1 MRSGGTGER
10 VAYEPSA
17 GRAAARFML
26 VVGSGPAGS
35 GATPNP
41 GQDPQRVGVERR
53 SWRLV
58 LSARP
63 PTTC

>member
-53 SWRLV
+53 SWRL
-58 LSARP
+58 
-63 PTTC
+63 